1 MPKVVSKYLITKRRL
16 ILYVNYGQN
25 TGTGSLGAEVEM
37 LKSAVSKYFDI
48 YDIRVTYETVAFFVR
63 CSPSDLESS
72 FDGVRTALV
81 PRNYVPFLQKRGG
94 EFVIVVGKRRA
105 PGRHRNIANIAL
117 LAVTLVSTTITGA
130 ILWANYYNQANLFTP
145 DTIINGIIFFVL
157 PIMLIL
163 GSHEMGHFV
172 VARHYKVNA
181 SLPYF
186 LPSIPPLGTLGAF
199 ISIRDPFPNRK
210 ALLEIG
216 LAGPVVGFMVS
227 IPVAIAG
234 FMLTQM
240 NLVHVIVTPGSP
252 VFKAPFLFNFMMSFF
267 PFSSGSFII
276 FPTAFAAWVGFF
288 ATALNLLPA
297 GQLDGGHIARAL
309 LGDNARYLGW
319 GTLAVLIVLSIN
331 FTSWI
336 FIALFVM
343 ILGVRHPPPLN
354 DVSKL
359 KIDRKML
366 GAIAAAMFLISFTPI
381 PVTTIPAY
389 TSFSITSAT
398 TSVTVNNTS
407 VQKLQLTVTS
417 TGNTGESITLSS
429 LQSATGYTHFE
440 MLFAQGAVPIN
451 NSGYTGSLSFTLGAG
466 KQANVSVEI
475 AESNPNVTP
484 VQPGQY
490 LLDVLGVTTNFR
502 ILYAIAVIAQ

>member
-1 MPKVVSKYLITKRRL
+1 MSYSQ
-16 ILYVNYGQN
+16 YAA
-25 TGTGSLGAEVEM
+25 TGSLRAEVEM
-37 LKSAVSKYFDI
+37 LKSAISNHFEV
-48 YDIRVTYETVAFFVR
+48 YDIRVTYETVAFLVR
-63 CSPSDLESS
+63 CAPSDLERK
-72 FDGVRTALV
+72 FDGVRRDLV
-81 PRNYVPFLQKRGG
+81 PKNYVPFLQKRRG
-94 EFVIVVGKRRA
+94 EFAIIVGKRR
-105 PGRHRNIANIAL
+105 PLGRKGNIPNIVL
-117 LAVTLVSTTITGA
+117 LAVTLITTTVTGA
-130 ILWANYYNQANLFTP
+130 ILWANYYNLPDTFTP
-145 DTIINGIIFFVL
+145 DTIVNGIIFFVFPL
-157 PIMLIL
+157 MLIL
-163 GSHEMGHFV
+163 ASHEMGHFM
-172 VARHYKVNA
+172 VARRYNVNA

-216 LAGPVVGFMVS
+216 IAGPIVGFLVS

-240 NLVHVIVTPGSP
+240 NLVHVIVVAGTP
-252 VFKAPFLFNFMMSFF
+252 VFKAPFLYDFMMSFF
-267 PFSSGSFII
+267 PFSSGTFII

-319 GTLAVLIVLSIN
+319 GTLAVLIVLSLN

-354 DVSKL
+354 DISKL

-389 TSFSITSAT
+389 TSFTMTSAT
-398 TSVTVNNTS
+398 TSVIVNNTS
-407 VQKLQLTVTS
+407 PQTFLLTVTN
-417 TGNTGESITLSS
+417 TGNTAENITLSS
-429 LQSATGYTHFE
+429 VQSTSGYTHFA
-440 MLFAQGAVPIN
+440 MLFAPGAAPPG
-451 NSGYTGSLSFTLGAG
+451 SSAFKGSLTFMLAVG
-466 KQANVSVEI
+466 KEANVTVSVAEI
-475 AESNPNVTP
+475 NSVS
-484 VQPGQY
+484 PGTY
-490 LLDVLGVTTNFR
+490 RLEVLGVATDYRSIF
-502 ILYAIAVIAQ
+502 AIPVIAQ

>member
-1 MPKVVSKYLITKRRL
+1 M
-16 ILYVNYGQN
+16 NYGHYAAS
-25 TGTGSLGAEVEM
+25 GSLGAEVEM
-37 LKSAVSKYFDI
+37 LKSAVSNYFDV

-63 CSPSDLESS
+63 CTPSELESK
-72 FDGVRTALV
+72 FDEVRKQLV
-81 PRNYVPFLQKRGG
+81 PKNYVPFLQKRGG
-94 EFVIVVGKRRA
+94 EFAIIVGKRR
-105 PGRHRNIANIAL
+105 PMGRHGNIPNIVL
-117 LAVTLVSTTITGA
+117 LAVTLVSTTVTGA
-130 ILWANYYNQANLFTP
+130 ILWSNYYNQANTFTP
-145 DTIINGIIFFVL
+145 DSIVNGIIFFVFPL
-157 PIMLIL
+157 MLIL
-163 GSHEMGHFV
+163 ASHEMGHFI
-172 VARHYKVNA
+172 VARRYHVNA

-216 LAGPVVGFMVS
+216 IAGPIVGFLVS

-240 NLVHVIVTPGSP
+240 NLVHVIVVPGTP
-252 VFKAPFLFNFMMSFF
+252 VFKAPFLYDFMMSFF

-297 GQLDGGHIARAL
+297 GQLDGGHVARAL

-319 GTLAVLIVLSIN
+319 ATLAVLIVLSLN

-336 FIALFVM
+336 FIAFFVM

-354 DVSKL
+354 DISKL

-381 PVTTIPAY
+381 PVTTIPAH
-389 TSFSITSAT
+389 TSFSMTSAT
-398 TSVTVNNTS
+398 TSVMVNNTS
-407 VQKLQLTVTS
+407 TQTFLLNVKS
-417 TGNTGESITLSS
+417 TGNTVENITLSS
-429 LQSATGYTHFE
+429 VQSTSGYPYFL
-440 MLFAQGAVPIN
+440 MLFAPGSAPP
-451 NSGYTGSLSFTLGAG
+451 NSSVYKGSLTFKLAAATET
-466 KQANVSVEI
+466 NVTVSI
-475 AESNPNVTP
+475 AEINPNSNPVPPGHYTLEVFGVASGFRTVFTISVT
-484 VQPGQY
+484 
-490 LLDVLGVTTNFR
+490 
-502 ILYAIAVIAQ
+502 AQ